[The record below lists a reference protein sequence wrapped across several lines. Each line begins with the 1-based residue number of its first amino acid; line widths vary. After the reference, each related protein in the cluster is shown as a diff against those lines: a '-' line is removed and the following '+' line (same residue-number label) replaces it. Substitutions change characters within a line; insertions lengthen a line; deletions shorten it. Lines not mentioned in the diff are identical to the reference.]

1 VNGID
6 RETMTSDREAHA
18 YAHFSRQAT
27 GQCFGLLRLMV
38 CGYLGLS
45 SAGVFY
51 QQTIVAL
58 PSKIIKQERS
68 ATACLP

>member
-1 VNGID
+1 
-6 RETMTSDREAHA
+6 
-18 YAHFSRQAT
+18 
-27 GQCFGLLRLMV
+27 MV